1 MITSCT
7 CSYTVY
13 VIVRYIYMWV
23 FMCFNPAEILC
34 KHKLHMFCIY
44 IYSNYCHCKEGRLG
58 STHCCMMSVR
68 FTSCNLSRA
77 SFKLS
82 PHIFFPPTSRC
93 SRQWAKVSDLPLG
106 TSLDSGKNTSHS
118 ETKHACGYVFHK
130 VWRWGDY
137 IVFSASNKTT

>member
-44 IYSNYCHCKEGRLG
+44 IY
-58 STHCCMMSVR
+58 
-68 FTSCNLSRA
+68 
-77 SFKLS
+77 
-82 PHIFFPPTSRC
+82 IFEL
-93 SRQWAKVSDLPLG
+93 LPLQRRKTG
-106 TSLDSGKNTSHS
+106 FNPLLHDVCKVHIVQLVKGFLQTITTYFFFLPPAGALVNEPKFLIFHLVPHWILGKTHLTVKQNTHVDMFFIKYGG
-118 ETKHACGYVFHK
+118 EV
-130 VWRWGDY
+130 
-137 IVFSASNKTT
+137 II